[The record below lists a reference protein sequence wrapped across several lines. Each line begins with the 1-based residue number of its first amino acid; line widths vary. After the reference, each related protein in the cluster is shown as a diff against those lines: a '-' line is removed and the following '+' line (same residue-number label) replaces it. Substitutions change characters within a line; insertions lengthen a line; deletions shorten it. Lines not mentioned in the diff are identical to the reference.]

1 MIEVKENSLK
11 AYVIESIMFLSYAF
25 FAVSWIAGT
34 TLTPQIMT
42 YFNLETFASA
52 TFISNAITI
61 AKIIGNL
68 MAAWILLKLKPKW
81 AIAFA
86 SLLISVGTAAGA
98 FVTEYWMFIVTRF
111 IMGFGGALF
120 IVYFGPIVLR
130 YFTTSKRT
138 MINGINAAAYNIGS
152 IIAMIL
158 VAPVILWL
166 VTFQNSL
173 LFFAGCSFILFIL
186 WLLFGENFETT
197 KTVNETTTEKVEDYT
212 FKSGLKD
219 KINYTLPFTYS
230 GLLLL
235 YIVILTIFPSS
246 DLAAVDAKVLSTTVA
261 IAGVV
266 GSAVGIIIMKYISS
280 RLQIL
285 RWSGLIMT
293 IAAFLMIMTDS
304 SIIAIILAAIVGL
317 AMFLPMTA
325 LVTIPQELPNIT
337 PQKLTVIMGFFW
349 SISYMIETVL
359 YYFIGLI
366 IDNAGFKTGLLVA
379 IACSL
384 TFFIGSFLLPE
395 TKKTPKIV
403 DDKAEAKE
411 NLV

>member
-1 MIEVKENSLK
+1 MIKVQENSWK
-11 AYVIESIMFLSYAF
+11 AYVIETIMFLSYAF

-34 TLTPQIMT
+34 TLTPQIMS
-42 YFNLETFASA
+42 YFKLESFASA

-86 SLLISVGTAAGA
+86 SLLIAVGTAAGA
-98 FVTEYWMFIVTRF
+98 FVTEYWMFIITRF

-120 IVYFGPIVLR
+120 VVYFGPIVLR
-130 YFTTSKRT
+130 YFTASKRT

-173 LFFAGCSFILFIL
+173 LFFAGCSFVLLIL

-197 KTVNETTTEKVEDYT
+197 QAVNTAGENVKPYT
-212 FKSGLKD
+212 FKEGLKD
-219 KINYTLPFTYS
+219 KVNYILPFTYS

-246 DLAAVDAKVLSTTVA
+246 NLAAVDAKVLSATVA

-266 GSAVGIIIMKYISS
+266 GSAVGILVMKYIKS

-285 RWSGLIMT
+285 RWSGLVMT
-293 IAAFLMIMTDS
+293 IAAFFMIMTDS
-304 SIIAIILAAIVGL
+304 SVIAIILAAVVGF

-325 LVTIPQELPNIT
+325 LVTIPQELPNMT

-349 SISYMIETVL
+349 SISYIIETIL
-359 YYFIGLI
+359 YYFIGLV
-366 IDNAGFKTGLLVA
+366 IDGAGFKEGLLVA

-395 TKKTPKIV
+395 TKKTPKLIEV
-403 DDKAEAKE
+403 KPEVEE
-411 NLV
+411 NLS

>member
-1 MIEVKENSLK
+1 MIKVQENSWK
-11 AYVIESIMFLSYAF
+11 AYIIETIMFLSYAF

-34 TLTPQIMT
+34 TLTPQIMS
-42 YFNLETFASA
+42 YFKLETFASA

-86 SLLISVGTAAGA
+86 SLLIAVGTAAGA
-98 FVTEYWMFIVTRF
+98 FVTEYWMFIITRF

-120 IVYFGPIVLR
+120 VVYFGPIVLR
-130 YFTTSKRT
+130 YFTASKRT

-173 LFFAGCSFILFIL
+173 LFFAGCSFILLIL

-197 KTVNETTTEKVEDYT
+197 QTVNTAGENVQPYT
-212 FKSGLKD
+212 FKDGLKD
-219 KINYTLPFTYS
+219 KVNYTLPFTYS

-246 DLAAVDAKVLSTTVA
+246 NLAAVDAKVLSATVA

-266 GSAVGIIIMKYISS
+266 GSAIGILVMKYITS

-293 IAAFLMIMTDS
+293 IAAFFMIMTDS
-304 SIIAIILAAIVGL
+304 SVIAIILAAVVGF

-325 LVTIPQELPNIT
+325 LVTIPQELPNMT

-349 SISYMIETVL
+349 SISYIIETIL
-359 YYFIGLI
+359 YYFIGLV
-366 IDNAGFKTGLLVA
+366 IDGAGFKEGLLVA

-395 TKKTPKIV
+395 TKKVPKLDEV
-403 DDKAEAKE
+403 KTEVGE
-411 NLV
+411 NLS